1 MAQKNR
7 ANMLTDIVNNIY
19 NNLVNFITGQN
30 AQDRFVNL
38 LDSSPNILSDKDQPN
53 GYVGTNSENE
63 MLSAYYNEEK
73 TRTETLSAMGSGE
86 LVPNKFYQ
94 VSDAVGATKLLQVCA
109 ESAFILFDFA
119 LDVNT
124 GETGVYDI
132 NTDVFTAIAGSGNT
146 TTTPITAAALLAL
159 QTGSDLSTTTIY
171 VVTDAPLVIS
181 IMAESVSQLSQTGTV
196 IDANYSGTVYYD
208 VATNT
213 LTNGI
218 IFDTDENTWIGCLP
232 TDTTL
237 GASSEKNTFY
247 QGIQALLIAGSGF
260 KRNTLYQRASSNTF
274 GDDCVNN
281 TVMAQSS
288 SFIFGDNLRD
298 TTIEAGL
305 TGADYTASPDYDF
318 LYNNTYP
325 STIFS
330 DGADNYHSRYDPA
343 NDRIVLRNLT
353 TLAVSYIGGVNSDSW
368 ASTEVTGNLTAA
380 INTQYINTANATY
393 TDPSPVQA
401 KGFKVYIRNGTATIG
416 GVGYSTAGSIVWR
429 VYHSG
434 AWATYVIQDKAANDA
449 AYLKLTGGSLSGA
462 LNEAKGA
469 DIASATTTDIGAAT
483 GNYVVITG
491 TTTITGL
498 GTVQAGTRREVNFS
512 GILTLTHNGTSLILP
527 TGANITTA
535 AGDTAT
541 FISLGSGNWVCI
553 NYQRASGAALVGAT
567 ADTYAVFVQSYAFA
581 SPADSTSY
589 HFGIIGDAMGITTT
603 RREFKFTKAGNVT
616 EFSFNL
622 LQTNNGSGE
631 TVNIYLR
638 NTSTATDTSIG
649 TFTSDFGASG
659 SLKTLFSGL
668 SIAVNTTDNYVIKI
682 TTPAWSSNPTAWIIS
697 GLIQVTV

>member
-7 ANMLTDIVNNIY
+7 ANMFTDIVSNIY

-146 TTTPITAAALLAL
+146 TTTPITAVALLAL
-159 QTGSDLSTTTIY
+159 QTGNNLSTTTIY

-218 IFDTDENTWIGCLP
+218 IFDTDDNTWIGCLP

-247 QGIQALLIAGSGF
+247 QGVQSLLITGSGF
-260 KRNTLYQRASSNTF
+260 QRNTLYQRASSNTF

-281 TVMAQSS
+281 TIMAQSS
-288 SFIFGDNLRD
+288 GFIFGDNLKN

-343 NDRIVLRNLT
+343 NDRIVV
-353 TLAVSYIGGVNSDSW
+353 TLMASPFTVSYIGGGGGGGDVVGPASAVNNNIVLFDGTTGKLIKDSGT
-368 ASTEVTGNLTAA
+368 ALSSKLDVAAGANYRLTAS
-380 INTQYINTANATY
+380 
-393 TDPSPVQA
+393 D
-401 KGFKVYIRNGTATIG
+401 
-416 GVGYSTAGSIVWR
+416 
-429 VYHSG
+429 
-434 AWATYVIQDKAANDA
+434 
-449 AYLKLTGGSLSGA
+449 
-462 LNEAKGA
+462 
-469 DIASATTTDIGAAT
+469 
-483 GNYVVITG
+483 
-491 TTTITGL
+491 
-498 GTVQAGTRREVNFS
+498 
-512 GILTLTHNGTSLILP
+512 
-527 TGANITTA
+527 
-535 AGDTAT
+535 
-541 FISLGSGNWVCI
+541 GSGNRGNI
-553 NYQRASGAALVGAT
+553 SAITASRALKSDANGIPTHFDTTTEPSLTELSYVKGVTSAIQTQLDALS
-567 ADTYAVFVQSYAFA
+567 DTYAVFVQSYALT

-589 HFGIIGDAMGITTT
+589 HFGIIGDVMGTTTT

-622 LQTNNGSGE
+622 LQTNNGSSE

-682 TTPAWSSNPTAWIIS
+682 TTPAWSSNPTSWIIS
-697 GLIQVTV
+697 GLIQVTI